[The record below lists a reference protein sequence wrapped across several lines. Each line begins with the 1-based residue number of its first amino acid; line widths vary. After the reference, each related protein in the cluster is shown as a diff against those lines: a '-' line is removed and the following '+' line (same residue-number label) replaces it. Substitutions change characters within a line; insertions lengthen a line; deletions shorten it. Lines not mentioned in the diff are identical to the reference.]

1 MIGCLFGGNIG
12 ISAGVFFFLFLIGL
26 ITGLLIRS
34 ILKTLFVIIVLLLLC
49 SFFGVVGVNWPLIV
63 GTIGAVTLILISL
76 LLTVLPF
83 TIGFILGII
92 LSIKR
97 RGR

>member
-1 MIGCLFGGNIG
+1 MIGCLFGGNLG

-26 ITGLLIRS
+26 ITGLLMKT
-34 ILKTLFVIIVLLLLC
+34 ILKTVFVIIILLLIC
-49 SFFGVVGVNWPLIV
+49 SFFGVIGVNWPLIV

-83 TIGFILGII
+83 TIGFILGIVF
-92 LSIKR
+92 SIR
-97 RGR
+97 RKKG

>member
-34 ILKTLFVIIVLLLLC
+34 ILKTLFVIIILLLLC
-49 SFFGVVGVNWPLIV
+49 SFFGVVGVNWSMIV
-63 GTIGAVTLILISL
+63 GAIGAVTLILISL

-83 TIGFILGII
+83 TLGFILGIVF
-92 LSIKR
+92 SIR
-97 RGR
+97 RKGK